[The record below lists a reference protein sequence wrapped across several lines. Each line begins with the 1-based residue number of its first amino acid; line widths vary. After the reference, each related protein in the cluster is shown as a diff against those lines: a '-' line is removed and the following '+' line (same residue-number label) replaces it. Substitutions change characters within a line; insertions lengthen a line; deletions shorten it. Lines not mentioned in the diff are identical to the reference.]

1 MSGSRTDGDV
11 AGGGGADGGVAGG
24 GADGGAGSGG
34 YALGGFADR
43 ERELSRLELQARRLV
58 GMHEGAYRRAGLLD
72 APFVLDVGAG
82 SGAPARFLRE
92 AGVETLCVDVD
103 RSILRHAPRP
113 ALVARADRLPLPAR
127 SVPAVHT
134 RLMLQHVPDPA
145 AVLAELH
152 RVTTPGGALLALDT
166 DHASFIAEPTP
177 PRCEAARQTW
187 IARTLERGADP
198 FVGRRLRALA
208 LGAGW
213 DDVKVE
219 AATLTSDDIGPEAF
233 AELLLL
239 PYLHATSTDPEALA
253 AGRAEAGEWAA
264 APGSFAMATLLVLS
278 ARRRPEASAS

>member
-1 MSGSRTDGDV
+1 
-11 AGGGGADGGVAGG
+11 
-24 GADGGAGSGG
+24 
-34 YALGGFADR
+34 
-43 ERELSRLELQARRLV
+43 
-58 GMHEGAYRRAGLLD
+58 RRAGLLD

-82 SGAPARFLRE
+82 SGAPARFLRD

-113 ALVARADRLPLPAR
+113 ALVARADRLPLPAL

-152 RVTTPGGALLALDT
+152 RVTAPGGALLAVDT
-166 DHASFIAEPTP
+166 DHASFVSEPAP
-177 PRCEAARQTW
+177 RRCEAARQTW

-213 DDVKVE
+213 SEVKVE

-239 PYLHATSTDPEALA
+239 PYLHATTTDPEALA

-264 APGSFAMATLLVLS
+264 APGSFAMATLLLLS
-278 ARRRPEASAS
+278 ARRRPEGSAS